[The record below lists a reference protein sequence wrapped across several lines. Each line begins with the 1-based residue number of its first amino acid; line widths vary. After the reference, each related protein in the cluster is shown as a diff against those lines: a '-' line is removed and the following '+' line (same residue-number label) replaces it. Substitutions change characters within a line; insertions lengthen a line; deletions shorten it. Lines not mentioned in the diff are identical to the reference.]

1 MLLDKKENNYHIN
14 RKVKF
19 TENII
24 DTDVIN
30 LSFDFAYQMAFG
42 DGHHRAHRSGGNE
55 LRSPLDI
62 FKNTF
67 QGKIAESVLYN
78 YLLNNDIICKSVDY
92 SVSGKGS
99 WDDADL
105 VYKNIKI
112 SVKSAAHFSNL
123 LLLETKDW
131 DSEGR
136 YIPNINNP
144 DVADIYDYFVLVRI
158 KPNTNSLFN
167 GPTDEKSLKKEIVSN
182 KWYYDIA
189 GCCSLKT
196 LKFIIRNNYVL
207 PQQALLNGKIEMDA
221 ENYYIQSGDLKGIDE
236 LLNILK
242 NV

>member
-78 YLLNNDIICKSVDY
+78 YLLDNDIICESVDY
-92 SVSGKGS
+92 SVYGKGS

-207 PQQALLNGKIEMDA
+207 PQQSLLNGKIEMDA